1 MNEPNK
7 LLEDEKIIEIAI
19 YYEEKGKEIGEE
31 IGYRKVAL
39 NMLKKN
45 IDLNFIAEVT
55 NLEIH
60 DVKKLQKHRIWI
72 SPN

>member
-60 DVKKLQKHRIWI
+60 DVKKLQKHCI
-72 SPN
+72 

>member
-60 DVKKLQKHRIWI
+60 YVKKLQKHCIWI